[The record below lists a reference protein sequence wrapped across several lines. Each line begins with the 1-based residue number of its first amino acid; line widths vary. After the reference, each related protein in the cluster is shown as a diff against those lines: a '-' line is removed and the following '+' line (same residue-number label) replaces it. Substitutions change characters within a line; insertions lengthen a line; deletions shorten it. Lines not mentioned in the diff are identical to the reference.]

1 MFLPGQFW
9 RGLWAPVLALIF
21 ALAGCGPRVVNRTPA
36 PVSGGETDCPKPVFV
51 TSDPNGGWSDGGY
64 YVHNDMWNKDYPLG
78 PQTLYACSFHNWYVV
93 SDQVNNAG
101 AVKTYPNVHKDFPNP
116 PIKSFHSITSTFA
129 ETSPHT
135 GIYDVAYD
143 IWTNG
148 VATPG
153 CTEFMIWN
161 ENFQQVPVS
170 DKGVTVVLGGRTYGV
185 FRTPTNGYI
194 SFVPDKVFTSGT
206 VDILEILKWSMSKGW
221 LPSNSTLGQ
230 IDFGVEIVS
239 TNGKPATF
247 KFTDFSITA
256 N

>member
-1 MFLPGQFW
+1 MIPRSLSLLF
-9 RGLWAPVLALIF
+9 IC
-21 ALAGCGPRVVNRTPA
+21 ALAGCAHRVVDMTSTPD
-36 PVSGGETDCPKPVFV
+36 GGARAECVNPIFV
-51 TSDPNGGWSDGGY
+51 TSDPNGGWNDGGY
-64 YVHNDMWNKDYPLG
+64 YLHNDMWNKDYPLG

-93 SDQVNNAG
+93 SNQVNNAG
-101 AVKTYPNVHKDFPNP
+101 AVKTYPNVHKDFPNI
-116 PIKSFHSITSTFA
+116 PIRSFRTITSTFT

-161 ENFQQVPVS
+161 ENFHQVPVS
-170 DKGVTVVLGGRTYGV
+170 GGGVTVVLGGRTYGV
-185 FRTPTNGYI
+185 FRTPDNGYI
-194 SFVPDKVFTSGT
+194 SFVPETAFTSGT

-230 IDFGVEIVS
+230 IDLGVEIVS